1 MKFKLIILPVIALTI
16 NSLVAQDIPAGSRI
30 DNLLIQG
37 NYEKVIDTCNLILAS
52 DSLNPEIYYK
62 MGIAYQNIMEADSSI
77 NSFYHAFSLKP
88 ENKVYKF
95 MLAKGYYGKEKYKL
109 AELLFTELCSTDS
122 MNWVYSYYL
131 TSIYMQFNKFDEALE
146 IYKRF
151 LLKDSINHVYLD
163 KTAYANLKKG
173 NFKYA
178 IDLYNKSLSIYQK
191 NLPAIKNLAFL
202 YANTMQ
208 PDTAIQLLT
217 KGMEIDPAD
226 MDLYVSRAQLYY
238 SKRYTKKA
246 LDDYLVLL
254 SSGDSSKLYLKRIGI
269 GYCNNL
275 QPKEAIFY
283 LLKAYKIDSLDY
295 ETCSYLGQSF
305 YKIKDMKSSITFYK
319 KVIEILT
326 PVNAQLGYTYSLYAE
341 SQKSNGMY
349 KEAIASFLKSQQIN
363 NNPNN
368 YMIIANLYDE
378 KLKDRMNAI
387 NYYQKYLD
395 NLGTFKVKSAP
406 EYVETIKKRLEYL
419 KNNPIK

>member
-1 MKFKLIILPVIALTI
+1 
-16 NSLVAQDIPAGSRI
+16 
-30 DNLLIQG
+30 
-37 NYEKVIDTCNLILAS
+37 
-52 DSLNPEIYYK
+52 
-62 MGIAYQNIMEADSSI
+62 
-77 NSFYHAFSLKP
+77 
-88 ENKVYKF
+88 

-109 AELLFTELCSTDS
+109 AEPLFTKLCSIDS

-131 TSIYMQFNKFDEALE
+131 TSIYMQSNKFDEAID

-151 LLKDSINHVYLD
+151 LLKDSTNYVYLD
-163 KTAYANLKKG
+163 KIAYANLKKG
-173 NFKYA
+173 NYKYA
-178 IDLYNKSLSIYQK
+178 IDLYNKSLSINKK
-191 NLPAIKNLAFL
+191 NLSAIKNLAYL
-202 YANTMQ
+202 YANTMES
-208 PDTAIQLLT
+208 DTAIQLLT
-217 KGMEIDPAD
+217 KGIEIDPTD
-226 MDLYVSRAQLYY
+226 MDFYISRAHLYY
-238 SKRYTKKA
+238 SKRYTKRA

-295 ETCSYLGQSF
+295 EACSYLGQSY
-305 YKIKDMKSSITFYK
+305 YKLKDMNNSISYYK
-319 KVIEILT
+319 QVIKILT
-326 PVNAQLGYTYSLYAE
+326 PANTQLGYTYSLLGE

-349 KEAIASFLKSQQIN
+349 KDAIASFLKSQQIS

-395 NLGTFKVKSAP
+395 DLGTFKIKFAP

-419 KNNPIK
+419 KNNPTK